1 MKTQLSFYMKFKR
14 KTVCAF
20 FLILFLTSCGSA
32 ISDARID
39 TYGIFTKKV
48 EKAESSEELLNISYN
63 LKNTL
68 DSLESVLVA
77 TVELQQRAVA
87 GDEECIELL
96 DSINSAKKR
105 FNESLLQ
112 KEMDFYI
119 KKTEKRRR

>member
-1 MKTQLSFYMKFKR
+1 MKTQLSSYMKFKR
-14 KTVCAF
+14 RTVCAF
-20 FLILFLTSCGSA
+20 FMVLFLTSCASS

-39 TYGIFTKKV
+39 TYDIFAEKV
-48 EKAESSEELLNISYN
+48 KRAESSEELLNISYN

-68 DSLESVLVA
+68 DSLDSVLVA

-87 GDEECIELL
+87 GDEESLELL